1 MMSNDE
7 KLKNFERTVLQKA
20 EKRRD
25 EINKELD
32 SAVGDA
38 LAGCKKSFRREAARY
53 RSKGVEEARKEA
65 RLIVSTAQNKGQHAI
80 MTKRN
85 EIIDEVFG
93 ALVEKLRSFTED
105 EKGGYAE
112 LFKNRLTEALTAAT
126 THLGE
131 SNARITIEITEKD
144 YQRYRKVIEDISD
157 DVVVWAN
164 IDVRTT
170 EEDIIGGCVISVNSL
185 GLIID
190 NSIRADVLRERADF
204 LSWSNLSLG

>member
-38 LAGCKKSFRREAARY
+38 LASCKKSFRREAARY

-85 EIIDEVFG
+85 EIID
-93 ALVEKLRSFTED
+93 
-105 EKGGYAE
+105 
-112 LFKNRLTEALTAAT
+112 
-126 THLGE
+126 HL
-131 SNARITIEITEKD
+131 D
-144 YQRYRKVIEDISD
+144 
-157 DVVVWAN
+157 
-164 IDVRTT
+164 
-170 EEDIIGGCVISVNSL
+170 
-185 GLIID
+185 
-190 NSIRADVLRERADF
+190 
-204 LSWSNLSLG
+204 